1 MKKKEKFRNDI
12 LTSLQRQ
19 LKLDNLFSLPRPKK
33 VVVNIGA
40 GRLRDPKDHEEVIKV
55 LTLITGQK
63 PVARGAKKAI
73 ASFKTRQGQIVGF
86 KVTLHGQRMW
96 DFLERLSAIVLP
108 RVRDF
113 RGLSSSAVDAGGNLT
128 IGFREHIVF
137 PEVSNEDVRH
147 IFGLEVTIVLEA
159 KDREEAMA
167 WYRAVGFPLVG
178 EPLKI
183 KRN

>member
-1 MKKKEKFRNDI
+1 
-12 LTSLQRQ
+12 
-19 LKLDNLFSLPRPKK
+19 
-33 VVVNIGA
+33 
-40 GRLRDPKDHEEVIKV
+40 
-55 LTLITGQK
+55 
-63 PVARGAKKAI
+63 
-73 ASFKTRQGQIVGF
+73 
-86 KVTLHGQRMW
+86 LHGQRMW